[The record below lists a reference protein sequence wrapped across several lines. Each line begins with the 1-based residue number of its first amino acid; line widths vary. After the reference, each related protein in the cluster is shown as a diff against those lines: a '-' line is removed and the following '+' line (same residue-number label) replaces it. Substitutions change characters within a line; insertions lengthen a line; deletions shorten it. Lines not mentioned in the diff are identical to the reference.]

1 MQFILGKRF
10 FKKLFFGCF
19 YLAIFSLIIF
29 FIFQKITERRTPSPQ
44 PPQEPSILEAK
55 FVPSQENKGDVVFKV
70 KNPNE
75 EMGLISFIYQ
85 ISLTNEIG
93 EIIEEK
99 KGYDFLLPR
108 QTKYIFSFDWPVSQE
123 EVKHIKIKITSF
135 NWKKFKEK
143 YHQWLTVRD
152 IRDHLG
158 FSLDEPYYWLEGVLT
173 NHSALDLEKVEIKA
187 IIRDEKNQIITLSQT
202 NQEIVKSLEERHFKI
217 VWPKATPRMKGKDI
231 NSFRIEVYPEANFM
245 KYF

>member
-152 IRDHLG
+152 IRGHLG

-231 NSFRIEVYPEANFM
+231 NSFKIEVYPEANFM